1 MLAVTYVNN
10 VVMNLVFTW
19 TRYFR

>member
-1 MLAVTYVNN
+1 MLDVTCVNN
-10 VVMNLVFTW
+10 VIMNLVFTW

>member
-1 MLAVTYVNN
+1 MLAVTCVNN